1 MTSVNDYR
9 LSPNV
14 DGKVP
19 QKVSSIQDAHVFII
33 ARVNH
38 DCASVKPQAVCFFS
52 GVSHLCSPSRLYVHS
67 AVGNW
72 KKCLHSIK
80 LKDSVLSLV

>member
-1 MTSVNDYR
+1 MKMNRTIKIMMDLIILLQKKNLYRKLEAINKLDLMLSV
-9 LSPNV
+9 
-14 DGKVP
+14 
-19 QKVSSIQDAHVFII
+19 
-33 ARVNH
+33 
-38 DCASVKPQAVCFFS
+38 FFS
-52 GVSHLCSPSRLYVHS
+52 VLTVFYCLSRLYVHS